1 MGKKKYVFD
10 SEDFSVGRSERK
22 GRKVALLVLK
32 FFLASISLTVVYY
45 VIFALFFSTDKE
57 RALQNENRM
66 LERMYPEMNRKAEL
80 LDEVVEGLKVR
91 DMKIYEDIFE
101 TEAPELDKI
110 LDVNLM
116 PLTDSLTEENL
127 VKLTEAKASRLMT
140 GAGKVE
146 DNMRHVLRLL
156 SEDSYTAPPM
166 HLPLSN
172 FSLPMTGASVGR
184 KMNPFYKVT
193 GEHDGLDFMAPLG
206 DEVLAAADGTV
217 SQVTRS
223 RRGEG
228 NVVVMEHS
236 GGYSTKYAH
245 LQDITVRKGQQVT
258 RGTVIGHVGMSGL
271 SFAPHLHYE
280 VWKDTVLCDPVNFL
294 FGSVDPGEYAHMFIV
309 SVATGQSLD

>member
-10 SEDFSVGRSERK
+10 SEDFSVGRPERK

-45 VIFALFFSTDKE
+45 VVFALFFSTDKE

-66 LERMYPEMNRKAEL
+66 LERMYPEMNRKADL

-156 SEDSYTAPPM
+156 SEDGYTAPPM

>member
-10 SEDFSVGRSERK
+10 SEDFSVGRPERK

-101 TEAPELDKI
+101 TEAPELDRI

-127 VKLTEAKASRLMT
+127 VKLTEAKASRLMI

-156 SEDSYTAPPM
+156 SEDGYTAPPM

-228 NVVVMEHS
+228 NVVVMEHP

>member
-10 SEDFSVGRSERK
+10 SEDFSVGRPERK

>member
-10 SEDFSVGRSERK
+10 SEDFSVGRPERK

-80 LDEVVEGLKVR
+80 LDEVVEGLRVR

-294 FGSVDPGEYAHMFIV
+294 FGSVEPGEYAHMFIV

>member
-10 SEDFSVGRSERK
+10 SEDFSVGRPERK

-91 DMKIYEDIFE
+91 DMNISEDIFE
-101 TEAPELDKI
+101 TEAPELDRI

-156 SEDSYTAPPM
+156 SEDGYTAPPM

-228 NVVVMEHS
+228 NVVVMEHP

>member
-10 SEDFSVGRSERK
+10 SEDFSVGRPERK

-101 TEAPELDKI
+101 TEAPELDRI

-156 SEDSYTAPPM
+156 SEDGYTAPPM

-228 NVVVMEHS
+228 NVVVMEHP

>member
-10 SEDFSVGRSERK
+10 SEDFSVGRPERK

-91 DMKIYEDIFE
+91 DMNIYEDIFE
-101 TEAPELDKI
+101 TEAPELDRI

-127 VKLTEAKASRLMT
+127 VKLTEAKASRLMI

-156 SEDSYTAPPM
+156 SEDGYTAPPM

-228 NVVVMEHS
+228 NVVVMEHP

>member
-10 SEDFSVGRSERK
+10 SEDFSVGRPERK

-45 VIFALFFSTDKE
+45 VVFALFFSTDKE

-156 SEDSYTAPPM
+156 SEDGYTAPPM

>member
-10 SEDFSVGRSERK
+10 SEDFSVGKPERK

>member
-10 SEDFSVGRSERK
+10 SEDFSVGRPERK

-101 TEAPELDKI
+101 TEAPELDRI

-127 VKLTEAKASRLMT
+127 VKLTEAKASRLMI

-156 SEDSYTAPPM
+156 SEDGYTAPPM

>member
-280 VWKDTVLCDPVNFL
+280 VWKDTVMCDPVNFL